1 MKKHEVN
8 YSTMAYAEAWE
19 ARARYL
25 RRQNKGYAEALDEFY
40 ELLERFRVNKPNNGP
55 TLKEM
60 AHALGVKIV
69 FVDDDEETRG

>member
-1 MKKHEVN
+1 MQIPDV
-8 YSTMAYAEAWE
+8 
-19 ARARYL
+19 
-25 RRQNKGYAEALDEFY
+25 DEFY

-69 FVDDDEETRG
+69 FVDDDEEARG